1 MKIISWNVDGLRS
14 ALKKGFLKSF
24 KRINADIA
32 CVQELRAEKEQLPEE
47 LININGYYSFFNPA
61 IKKGY
66 SGTAVYTK
74 EKPLKIEKII
84 GFKRFDEEGRM
95 IKLKHKDFTLINFYM
110 PNGGR
115 QKQDMS
121 YKLEFYDYLFKY
133 LKKDN
138 KKLILTGDFN
148 IAHKEIDLARPK
160 ANKNN
165 TGFTPE
171 ERKKIDVLISLGFI
185 DSFRFFNK
193 DKKAYTFWSNF
204 ARARERDVGWRI
216 DYFFISKDLFFK
228 CKESFILKDVMES
241 DHCPIALRMN

>member
-1 MKIISWNVDGLRS
+1 MKIISWNVNGLR
-14 ALKKGFLKSF
+14 AAYKKGFLDKF
-24 KRINADIA
+24 KELNADIV
-32 CVQELRAEKEQLPEE
+32 CLQEVRAEKEQLPEE
-47 LININGYYSFFNPA
+47 VINIEGYSSCFNSS

-66 SGTAVYTK
+66 SGTAVYFK
-74 EKPLKIEKII
+74 DKPLKIEKKI

-95 IKLKHKDFTLINFYM
+95 IKLEYKNFTLINFYI
-110 PNGGR
+110 PNGGK
-115 QKQDMS
+115 QKQDMA

-171 ERKKIDVLISLGFI
+171 EREKIDELINLNFI
-185 DSFRFFNK
+185 DSFRYFNK
-193 DKKAYTFWSNF
+193 DKEAYTFWSNF
-204 ARARERDVGWRI
+204 AQARERDIGWRI
-216 DYFFISKDLFFK
+216 DYFFISKALFSK
-228 CKESFILKDVMES
+228 CKRSFILKDVMGS
-241 DHCPIALRMN
+241 DHCPIGIEI

>member
-1 MKIISWNVDGLRS
+1 VQILSWNVNGLRS
-14 ALKKGFLKSF
+14 IYKKGFLNWFKKS
-24 KRINADIA
+24 NADIV
-32 CVQELRAEKEQLPEE
+32 CLQEVRAQKKQLPEE
-47 LININGYYSFFNPA
+47 LISIKGCFSYFNSA
-61 IKKGY
+61 VKKGY

-74 EKPLKIEKII
+74 EKPLKIEKEI
-84 GFKRFDEEGRM
+84 GFERFDEEGRM
-95 IKLKHKDFTLINFYM
+95 IKLKYKDFTLINFYM

-115 QKQDMS
+115 QKQDMD
-121 YKLEFYDYLFKY
+121 YKLEFYDYLFEY

-160 ANKNN
+160 ENKNN

-171 ERKKIDVLISLGFI
+171 EREKIDRLINLGFI

-204 ARARERDVGWRI
+204 AHARERDVGWRI
-216 DYFFISKDLFFK
+216 DYFFISKDLFSQ
-228 CKESFILKDVMES
+228 CKNPFILKDVMGS
-241 DHCPIALRMN
+241 DHCPIGIEI

>member
-1 MKIISWNVDGLRS
+1 MKIISWNINGLR
-14 ALKKGFLKSF
+14 AAYKKDFLKSF
-24 KRINADIA
+24 NKINADIV
-32 CVQELRAEKEQLPEE
+32 CLQELRAEKEQLPEE
-47 LININGYYSFFNPA
+47 LINIKGYYSYFNPA

-66 SGTAVYTK
+66 SGTAVYAK
-74 EKPLKIEKII
+74 EKPLKIEKEI
-84 GFKRFDEEGRM
+84 GFKKFDEEGRM
-95 IKLKHKDFTLINFYM
+95 IRLEYKDFTLINFYM

-115 QKQDMS
+115 QKQTMDF
-121 YKLEFYDYLFKY
+121 KLEFYDYLFKY

-171 ERKKIDVLISLGFI
+171 EREKIDKLISLGFI

-193 DKKAYTFWSNF
+193 NKKAYTFWSNF

-216 DYFFISKDLFFK
+216 DYFFVSRDLISQ
-228 CKESFILKDVMES
+228 CKESFIRKDVMGS
-241 DHCPIALRMN
+241 DHCPIVLKIN